1 MIFKESAIDG
11 AYIIKLN
18 KHEDNR
24 GFFARSYCENEF
36 KEEGISFNP
45 VQANI
50 GYSKNRNTLR
60 GLHYQVE
67 PHAEAKL
74 VRCVKGKLFDVIV
87 DLRQDSGTYGE
98 WTGVELNADSY
109 TMFYVP
115 RGCAH
120 GYQTLVEETEISY
133 MVSAFYEPK
142 AERGIRW
149 NDPAFDIQWYNKED
163 LVISEKDQNWPDFKD
178 LL

>member
-1 MIFKESAIDG
+1 MIFKEAEIEG

-18 KHEDNR
+18 KHEDER
-24 GFFARSYCENEF
+24 GFFARSYCEKEF
-36 KEEGISFNP
+36 KNEGISFRP

-50 GYSKNRNTLR
+50 GYSKNKYTLR
-60 GLHYQVE
+60 GLHYQIS

-74 VRCVKGKLFDVIV
+74 VRCVKGKLYDVIV

-98 WTGVELNADSY
+98 WTAVELDAQSH

-115 RGCAH
+115 KGCAH
-120 GYQTLVEETEISY
+120 GYQTLADETEISY
-133 MVSAFYEPK
+133 MVSAFYEPD

-149 NDPAFDIQWYNKED
+149 NDPSFDIQWYNTD
-163 LVISEKDQNWPDFKD
+163 DMIISEKDRNWPDFTK
-178 LL
+178 LP